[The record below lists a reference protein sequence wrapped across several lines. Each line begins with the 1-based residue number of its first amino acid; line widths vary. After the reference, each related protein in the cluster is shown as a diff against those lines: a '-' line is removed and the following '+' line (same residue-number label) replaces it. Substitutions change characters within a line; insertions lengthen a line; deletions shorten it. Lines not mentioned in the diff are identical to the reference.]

1 MKNIIPHLDEHFFFV
16 CEGML
21 SYHDG
26 KHVRKNRRFLKALW
40 CVLQE
45 KNSPT
50 VEEVID
56 RMNGTY
62 ADTTK
67 QMIKSNIKRGGWQW
81 LEGTDGNI
89 FGARFVDEYIRRCEI
104 LEENKLLEVV
114 GREID
119 RINHHNYPAM
129 FSDVGRSAGEKR

>member
-1 MKNIIPHLDEHFFFV
+1 MSNIIPHLGKHFFFV

-21 SYHDG
+21 SYDDG
-26 KHVRKNRRFLKALW
+26 KHIRKNRRFLKALW
-40 CVLQE
+40 SMLRE

-50 VEEVID
+50 VEEVIA

-89 FGARFVDEYIRRCEI
+89 FGERFANEYVRRCE
-104 LEENKLLEVV
+104 LLENNELIEVI
-114 GREID
+114 GGEID
-119 RINHHNYPAM
+119 RINHHNFPAL
-129 FSDVGRSAGEKR
+129 FPDVGLSAGERQ